1 MRLVKL
7 IVPAALVAV
16 IALFA
21 PHADAQTM
29 GEYATATAG
38 VANGA
43 SSMGA
48 SIANTVS
55 SDNLGGGSTTWGASS
70 VGGSF
75 EERAGAASSSGM
87 GADFESRAGSSTAES
102 RWPGS
107 GFGSGDTSSRF
118 GGASGGDSGRF
129 PETNRFNPRD
139 FSSSGRFPGTAFND
153 NPNGLDTSYSRN
165 GLDASH
171 SSGGLDNSYNAH

>member
-87 GADFESRAGSSTAES
+87 GADFESRAGSSTADS

-107 GFGSGDTSSRF
+107 GSSADGAHLFKGKGPPPCPGVAGEATIRRGISLGSMGTL
-118 GGASGGDSGRF
+118 
-129 PETNRFNPRD
+129 RD
-139 FSSSGRFPGTAFND
+139 ILSAFS
-153 NPNGLDTSYSRN
+153 
-165 GLDASH
+165 
-171 SSGGLDNSYNAH
+171 